1 MGNQTEWSE
10 RKIEQ
15 FQSAIIDWF
24 NHEGRH
30 DLPWR
35 TTRDP
40 YAVLVSELML
50 QQTQVATVLN
60 RGFFENW
67 LSKFPNVETLASA
80 DEDEILKAWE
90 GLGYYN
96 RARNLQKAAKEIVE
110 NHGGRFPEE
119 LEGILALPGVG
130 RYTAGAVYSC
140 AFEKSAPVVDG
151 NVVRVFS
158 RIFGSIAPVDTTVG
172 QKQMWA
178 WAEELVPESNA
189 REFNSGLMELG
200 QRICRKSNP
209 ACDDCV
215 VRVHCIASRQKMN
228 LDELPVKKNRQ
239 KIVAKTERVVFLK
252 DGNRVFLTQE
262 SGKRRTGLWRLPE
275 FDHESVGKMP
285 EIFRMK
291 YGITKYRVDLLIFR
305 GSDLEAAKLVEGDG
319 QWFSVPDESDA
330 CAMAA
335 PYRKALTRLLENEF
349 TENNWELK
357 G

>member
-10 RKIEQ
+10 RKIGQ

-24 NHEGRH
+24 KNEGRH

-67 LSKFPNVETLASA
+67 LSKFPDVETLAA
-80 DEDEILKAWE
+80 AEEDAILKAWE

-96 RARNLQKAAKEIVE
+96 RARNLQKAAREIVT
-110 NHGGRFPEE
+110 NHEGRFPTD
-119 LEGILALPGVG
+119 LETILTLPGVG

-151 NVVRVFS
+151 NVVRIFS
-158 RIFGSIAPVDTTVG
+158 RIFGSTSPVDTTAG
-172 QKQMWA
+172 QKQMWN
-178 WAEELVPESNA
+178 WAEELVPDQNA

-209 ACDDCV
+209 NCEECP
-215 VRVHCIASRQKMN
+215 VRPHCSAKQNHMA
-228 LDELPVKKNRQ
+228 LDELPFKKNRQ
-239 KIVAKTERVVFLK
+239 KIEVKTERVVFLR

-275 FDHESVGKMP
+275 ISFETAEKMT

-291 YGITKYRVDLLIFR
+291 YGITKYRVDLQIFR
-305 GSDLEAAKLVEGDG
+305 GSDLEIANIIGDG
-319 QWFSVPDESDA
+319 QWVSVPEESDA

-335 PYRKALTRLLENEF
+335 PYRKALTRLVDNEF
-349 TENNWELK
+349 TEPDWELK
-357 G
+357 A